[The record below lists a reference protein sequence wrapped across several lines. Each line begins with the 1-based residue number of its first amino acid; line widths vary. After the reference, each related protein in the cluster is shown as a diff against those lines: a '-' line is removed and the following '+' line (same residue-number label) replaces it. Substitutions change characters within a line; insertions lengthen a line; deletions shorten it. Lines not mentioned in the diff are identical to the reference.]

1 MGKKKQ
7 DKTFMNLITRRLVE
21 FWCPIFKVNVLS
33 SFSICCFG
41 SYVIDRR
48 LLFYFSFKF
57 LSENKVKTN
66 SKQITFYPMQSVNW
80 CNKRLIKYLENTQ
93 HTKMRL
99 GTLRVL
105 KTGNSQIKPLLIIN
119 WTEFNSSYTF
129 FFPQQY
135 CDSGKRDH
143 ATIKRKVKIK
153 PECLGSIRKFGNTE
167 ENKYQ
172 ELMKDMK

>member
-1 MGKKKQ
+1 MGRNNYMNRRPVWAKKKQ

-41 SYVIDRR
+41 SYVIDQR

-129 FFPQQY
+129 FFPP
-135 CDSGKRDH
+135 
-143 ATIKRKVKIK
+143 TILRLREK
-153 PECLGSIRKFGNTE
+153 GSCYHK
-167 ENKYQ
+167 K
-172 ELMKDMK
+172 KSWD